1 MTLKPLLGTHSRG
14 VLGAILPV
22 LRPLLAGTVVRVVA
36 EVGVVVIRGRVT
48 LGERQT
54 AIFKHRWT
62 NDFVIR
68 HSKRTATTET
78 SNTVRASFR

>member
-54 AIFKHRWT
+54 DSDI
-62 NDFVIR
+62 
-68 HSKRTATTET
+68 
-78 SNTVRASFR
+78 